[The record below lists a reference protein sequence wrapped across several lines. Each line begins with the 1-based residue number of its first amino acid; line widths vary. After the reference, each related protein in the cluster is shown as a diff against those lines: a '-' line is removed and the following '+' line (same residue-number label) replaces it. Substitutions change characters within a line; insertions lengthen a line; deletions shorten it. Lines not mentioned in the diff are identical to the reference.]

1 MLRVTVCH
9 MRQKWH
15 ACRHYSTASH
25 FALQETGT
33 AAACRLLV
41 GHSGLCLMSLLQH
54 PPVTPFFCLLH
65 PTGATHVAEKLNIPL
80 HIVFTMPWT
89 PTKLF
94 PCPMAGMNTGEGGRG
109 HAATACG
116 MMMAPLQ

>member
-1 MLRVTVCH
+1 
-9 MRQKWH
+9 MRCCQKWY
-15 ACRHYSTASH
+15 ARRRCIAASQP
-25 FALQETGT
+25 ALQAAGT
-33 AAACRLLV
+33 PPVCSLLV
-41 GHSGLCLMSLLQH
+41 GRPGHCVTSLLQH
-54 PPVTPFFCLLH
+54 PLVTPLCCPVR
-65 PTGATHVAEKLNIPL
+65 PTGATHIAEKLNIPL